1 MKNKVLPLLLI
12 SILLAGCANNPPIA
26 PASQLQG
33 ANYGPYPSNYQAIAK
48 TYYSTVL
55 FDPYSAHYRFLDK
68 PTKGYERAA
77 PVAGGKPVAFGY
89 VVTACVNAK
98 NRMGGY
104 VGEKCERLLIRNGS
118 VASVISPNMFFS
130 EPWYR

>member
-1 MKNKVLPLLLI
+1 MSRNLLTLLFLPL
-12 SILLAGCANNPPIA
+12 LLAGCANNPPIV

-33 ANYGPYPSNYQAIAK
+33 ANYGPYPVNYQAVVKA
-48 TYYSTVL
+48 YYNGAL
-55 FDPYSAHYRFLDK
+55 FDPFSAHYRFPDK
-68 PTKGYERAA
+68 PIKGYERAA
-77 PVAGGKPVAFGY
+77 PVAGGKPTRFGY

-104 VGEKCERLLIRNGS
+104 VGEKCERLLIRNDAV
-118 VASVISPNMFFS
+118 VAQIYPNMFFS